1 MSQDH
6 ISIKDLP
13 NYLENNK
20 HNSSGKSPVV
30 GMGQIIVEKEE
41 YNWARKIGVVTI
53 IGIFMMTSTLIVYD
67 SMTTKNIT
75 VTVSANNTSPKDIS
89 KILSDGGGQVI
100 SVKKNDD
107 LSYEVKLT
115 TKKNKSSFINWLKK
129 NKEVKYIE

>member
-53 IGIFMMTSTLIVYD
+53 IVIFMMTSTLIVYD